1 MIVAVV
7 AVETGRLFCYCMRVW
22 GGGNDVGME
31 MEMGW
36 ERFGARS
43 KLPSDELS
51 SVHDILVTPYA

>member
-1 MIVAVV
+1 
-7 AVETGRLFCYCMRVW
+7 MRVW
-22 GGGNDVGME
+22 GGGIDVGME